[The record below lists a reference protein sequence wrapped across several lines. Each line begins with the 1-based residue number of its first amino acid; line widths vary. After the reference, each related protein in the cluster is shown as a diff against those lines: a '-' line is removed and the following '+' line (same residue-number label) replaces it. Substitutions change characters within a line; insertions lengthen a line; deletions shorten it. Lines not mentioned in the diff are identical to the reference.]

1 MLLAAIMEFM
11 LGIVQDVEE
20 HLAQFGGHEGVE
32 GVEPQDFASPPPS
45 WLFLLDS
52 WVIGE
57 LFCVALFLEF
67 RTAHW
72 LTHLLSESGILISV
86 TSESTAELS

>member
-1 MLLAAIMEFM
+1 MEFM

-52 WVIGE
+52 WMIGE
-57 LFCVALFLEF
+57 LFCVF
-67 RTAHW
+67 RVQDST
-72 LTHLLSESGILISV
+72 LTHSL
-86 TSESTAELS
+86 TQ